1 MPGQG
6 LPLVSSY
13 CWLELMEKVE
23 IWQEHLSLSVNNS
36 DWSGIKR
43 KFYEIVW

>member
-1 MPGQG
+1 MSGQG

-13 CWLELMEKVE
+13 CCSELMEKIE
-23 IWQEHLSLSVNNS
+23 IWQEDLSLSVNNS

-43 KFYEIVW
+43 NFYKIV